1 MANNTELEAKILEAK
16 ASGMSDEA
24 INYMLMSGGY
34 DATKITQAKSV
45 LEKKNPGATA
55 FTESGSVEPPL
66 DSLSNEVEPPNDVL
80 SWLDQATSYQIPTAD
95 GGIQEAD
102 SLEDIQFGGLQD
114 NQKPFFDR
122 KTVVAFGRG
131 KEASADKYESIRT
144 GPAAAA
150 IERRRNLQMISET
163 EEGKLETGEPG
174 VMSAMYSASQANPED
189 DRYRWNSLSERMLT
203 ERIANNP
210 DFTNKLN
217 ERKAEIEELE
227 ANIKEANYRDIKYPV
242 KGAGN
247 FEYMETRT
255 AAQQQEA
262 DRKKLESLKYSAVEF
277 TNGKYLR
284 EGSRIIEEA
293 YKSLLG
299 AAPETYWWKSDSEE
313 FNEWKAKVERVE
325 KAVYGMGYVI
335 DIDDD
340 GYVGVNKFDT
350 PTDILMA
357 FQQASDML
365 VYGSGPLLSLLD
377 ASLGSEKMGD
387 YTRDSAARRKHLQSQ
402 SSVRA
407 NNAIEDIEYGEF
419 EWSSWLSYLSKAT
432 SQAIQ
437 SSPTSVGA
445 LVVGAITKNP
455 YATAG
460 AISYVTGA
468 QKFYESK
475 IDSSFDEFSI
485 DGRPLNKADDMRVL
499 GAIDKMYKA
508 KGFDLITDDSGTYL
522 LLEGGLGNS
531 TRVDVKVNDDVR
543 WGYSVAGGIAEG
555 VPEAVGSSIMLK
567 AAGLWGKGFKVPLTN
582 MMKGVM
588 VNLGIGTLTEAP
600 QEAATELMNIMTDA
614 ALRGEHMTIEKA
626 MGRVF
631 ESALTG
637 GISGGPTSAALFGVN
652 MAFKGKS
659 GKMAFFGHQQYL
671 ARSIAAG
678 KVEGIGVN
686 VTELSQKAEKL
697 RDENT
702 SEEEKRQIEYE
713 FQEQIEQ
720 AKAKDEQAKQLI
732 LDLAKIDPL
741 ASIELAQAL
750 QQLTSLTRGKA
761 NSKKKLNNHLA
772 SAVASEQIGKAKEQ
786 AQQAIAKA
794 EQILS
799 KAESESGVVSEAQTE
814 GLLAEDMSTAD
825 QLQADW
831 ATSTEEVA
839 EALGLSQEQ
848 AQTLLDN
855 PLTTPTTV
863 LAASRLIKKGGN
875 VVVYE
880 SPEAYLAAVEESE
893 LVQRQRAQAQYDP
906 KTNTVHL
913 SPAARAIDVLE
924 EAVHR
929 TLKESGITEDQIT
942 EMYETLKASE
952 DPKVKEIVDQR
963 EKDYSE
969 SADKKEEVVV
979 GVLREGLGVNTGNR
993 DFDKLNKQ
1001 VKKDFVVEVAAAQMS
1016 AVSYNDQRY
1025 KEIERQFGADG
1036 VKDLRARYG
1045 DPVIQMA
1052 AENLGIDLETVSFDQ
1067 LTKITKELTESI
1079 PYVREDVVDSKIT
1092 VPDLKTAA
1100 PELESLIKSN
1110 PALAQ
1115 DIKNGKKVRIIT
1127 VRQDGTGV
1135 NTIDFNGSFSKTY
1148 LSGVGAEI
1156 KAVEEAGKN
1165 TAVVARSS
1173 KGVVTNMINAL
1184 TTSSAQNKDVSDQVI
1199 IMVELMGSQATRG
1212 GELVSIVTFRDL
1224 QNSLSSQPATGLNRK
1239 KAYENA
1245 TEVLLNYFEDIKI
1258 YKGEDAGVQVKFKYS
1273 IGSKNRTEFR
1283 RFENQEAADK
1293 ALEQEKENIK
1303 KAQEELDAGASVPQV
1318 ERQAS
1323 IEIIS
1328 WQTFPQTTTA
1338 ASPIWSSS
1346 LGNTSLIESL
1356 ERLRLPLD
1364 PKPGGKAIRERDVNH
1379 IIGLLIGG
1387 ETQKLTFE
1395 NREALIKKIQKSGNS
1410 ILTPLDEVMESVRAA
1425 YFDNVD
1431 IGDAEGNVIAA
1442 ITGKLENY
1450 ATGEVSTIISEES
1463 LYKNGIN
1470 IKSPSM
1476 VTFNKPVSIEAIMG
1490 ESEARH
1496 RGQIQ
1501 KFQVDIAAKNL
1512 ASLENTK
1519 DSFMGLPSEP
1529 FEMTFIENKPVGY
1542 KGINTS
1548 DEAHTKVFQDS
1559 WHFWNWWVMQ
1569 TGNGKSSVIDRFSY
1583 IKDGKREFL
1592 KNIPTKK
1599 DKNTREPLAV
1609 GVKWQTWAGK
1619 NFDKRQREEAE
1630 RLKSK
1635 EERTEAAMSL
1645 SESLRARLN
1654 DSPVSMNMSAL
1665 DRDFPSP
1672 ETLARENEPTL
1683 KYDTFSN
1690 PSYMT
1695 HLQYMENRLNQLEG
1709 MQSAETGA
1717 TLNYNPSDLSLF
1729 DESVFASTTMVG
1741 LASKEVKAT
1750 EQGVPTLKDM
1760 NTFFDQY
1767 NFLFESTDNVKHSV
1781 TKTEN
1786 GWKLDVNLAVSGSI
1800 ESLAKEA
1807 TDVPQSKEELIEF
1820 VEALNN
1826 GEKSTPKDSRIMP
1839 PRYYQQREE
1848 NGAFQGTVNFL
1859 NTWLVNKYADVLK
1872 LQGQVE
1878 EGRKGEVKPEENFQE
1893 IEQLM
1898 YGRSR
1903 AAMEDLDAFMEEAK
1917 QFMIV
1922 NEITHTDLSQF
1933 MYALHAAERNDVIM
1947 GNRPDLV
1954 SGSGMPNELAQEV
1967 LDNLDSPEMRAA
1979 AKMFQDIIADTRK
1992 TMIDEGLE
2000 SQARIDAWNDMYENY
2015 VPLQGFAEDEM
2026 TPASNAYPHGGAG
2039 FSVYG
2044 SKVKKAVGRESEAAN
2059 VLANIIMQNALTHQW
2074 AEKNRALQSLYK
2086 LAEANDASMEGV
2098 MHVLDKDNPLLKVN
2112 DEGEQDHMTLAEMH
2126 ADPHT
2131 VAVRVDGSQKFIY
2144 FNDPYYASVM
2154 NGMTMEQSNTFI
2166 KMLRAPVSFLRGVFT
2181 QWNPNFFVGNFAR
2194 DMGAS
2199 IYNAEADMEE
2209 GGLGKI
2215 DQKGFQKQMMSNTW
2229 GSLRNLLGE
2238 AVTGKEM
2245 DAETQQFF
2253 DEWREDGGQT
2263 GWNYVKELEQIA
2275 AELSVEA
2282 NDLSKGQKLKQKLF
2296 SSPKK
2301 FLEFVEGVNDAFENS
2316 IRLSAYTT
2324 ARQRGATR
2332 QKAAVFSKNITVNFN
2347 RSGEAGPTINA
2358 IYLFFN
2364 ASIQG
2369 NVRVYNSI
2377 AKSKPAQRPD
2387 GSTRE
2392 WYERA
2397 SNPQKIAAGMTMFSG
2412 MLTLINLALSGKDP
2426 EDDISWY
2433 DKVSEYDKQRNMIIC
2448 YGKDRDNFLKIPLP
2462 YGFGLFNNAGLALA
2476 ETSTGHRT
2484 LGEATMFLGSSAF
2497 NSFSPISFGGE
2508 VDNPGTFVL
2517 RSAAPTVFKP
2527 FVEMAE
2533 NRTYFGS
2540 MITGEQLPFGTP
2552 RPNSELSFR
2561 SPDALR
2567 EYFQWMNQA
2576 TGGSEYTSGDID
2588 LNPDY
2593 GWYLFEYLIGGTGD
2607 FVLDSGK
2614 QARNMYEMSKRSLNK
2629 AKESKDVGELIKAL
2643 GYGFSDEGEVKINYN
2658 DVPIIKKIYGE
2669 ASPFYD
2675 IAAFKENDANVGQLY
2690 REIQNNSIIDE
2701 PGRYNGI
2708 QALKEESKK
2717 VNKEL
2722 KALRA
2727 ALKKARK
2734 VDDYIDRQNQ
2744 IWELQ
2749 EMMRGTMARF
2759 NKKYNTLRGE

>member
-1 MANNTELEAKILEAK
+1 
-16 ASGMSDEA
+16 
-24 INYMLMSGGY
+24 
-34 DATKITQAKSV
+34 
-45 LEKKNPGATA
+45 
-55 FTESGSVEPPL
+55 
-66 DSLSNEVEPPNDVL
+66 
-80 SWLDQATSYQIPTAD
+80 
-95 GGIQEAD
+95 
-102 SLEDIQFGGLQD
+102 
-114 NQKPFFDR
+114 
-122 KTVVAFGRG
+122 
-131 KEASADKYESIRT
+131 
-144 GPAAAA
+144 
-150 IERRRNLQMISET
+150 
-163 EEGKLETGEPG
+163 
-174 VMSAMYSASQANPED
+174 
-189 DRYRWNSLSERMLT
+189 
-203 ERIANNP
+203 
-210 DFTNKLN
+210 
-217 ERKAEIEELE
+217 
-227 ANIKEANYRDIKYPV
+227 
-242 KGAGN
+242 
-247 FEYMETRT
+247 
-255 AAQQQEA
+255 
-262 DRKKLESLKYSAVEF
+262 
-277 TNGKYLR
+277 
-284 EGSRIIEEA
+284 
-293 YKSLLG
+293 
-299 AAPETYWWKSDSEE
+299 
-313 FNEWKAKVERVE
+313 
-325 KAVYGMGYVI
+325 
-335 DIDDD
+335 
-340 GYVGVNKFDT
+340 
-350 PTDILMA
+350 
-357 FQQASDML
+357 
-365 VYGSGPLLSLLD
+365 
-377 ASLGSEKMGD
+377 
-387 YTRDSAARRKHLQSQ
+387 
-402 SSVRA
+402 
-407 NNAIEDIEYGEF
+407 
-419 EWSSWLSYLSKAT
+419 
-432 SQAIQ
+432 
-437 SSPTSVGA
+437 
-445 LVVGAITKNP
+445 
-455 YATAG
+455 
-460 AISYVTGA
+460 
-468 QKFYESK
+468 
-475 IDSSFDEFSI
+475 
-485 DGRPLNKADDMRVL
+485 
-499 GAIDKMYKA
+499 
-508 KGFDLITDDSGTYL
+508 
-522 LLEGGLGNS
+522 
-531 TRVDVKVNDDVR
+531 
-543 WGYSVAGGIAEG
+543 
-555 VPEAVGSSIMLK
+555 
-567 AAGLWGKGFKVPLTN
+567 
-582 MMKGVM
+582 
-588 VNLGIGTLTEAP
+588 
-600 QEAATELMNIMTDA
+600 
-614 ALRGEHMTIEKA
+614 
-626 MGRVF
+626 
-631 ESALTG
+631 
-637 GISGGPTSAALFGVN
+637 
-652 MAFKGKS
+652 
-659 GKMAFFGHQQYL
+659 
-671 ARSIAAG
+671 
-678 KVEGIGVN
+678 
-686 VTELSQKAEKL
+686 
-697 RDENT
+697 
-702 SEEEKRQIEYE
+702 
-713 FQEQIEQ
+713 
-720 AKAKDEQAKQLI
+720 
-732 LDLAKIDPL
+732 
-741 ASIELAQAL
+741 
-750 QQLTSLTRGKA
+750 
-761 NSKKKLNNHLA
+761 
-772 SAVASEQIGKAKEQ
+772 
-786 AQQAIAKA
+786 
-794 EQILS
+794 
-799 KAESESGVVSEAQTE
+799 
-814 GLLAEDMSTAD
+814 
-825 QLQADW
+825 
-831 ATSTEEVA
+831 
-839 EALGLSQEQ
+839 
-848 AQTLLDN
+848 
-855 PLTTPTTV
+855 
-863 LAASRLIKKGGN
+863 
-875 VVVYE
+875 
-880 SPEAYLAAVEESE
+880 
-893 LVQRQRAQAQYDP
+893 
-906 KTNTVHL
+906 
-913 SPAARAIDVLE
+913 
-924 EAVHR
+924 
-929 TLKESGITEDQIT
+929 
-942 EMYETLKASE
+942 
-952 DPKVKEIVDQR
+952 
-963 EKDYSE
+963 
-969 SADKKEEVVV
+969 
-979 GVLREGLGVNTGNR
+979 
-993 DFDKLNKQ
+993 
-1001 VKKDFVVEVAAAQMS
+1001 
-1016 AVSYNDQRY
+1016 
-1025 KEIERQFGADG
+1025 
-1036 VKDLRARYG
+1036 
-1045 DPVIQMA
+1045 
-1052 AENLGIDLETVSFDQ
+1052 
-1067 LTKITKELTESI
+1067 
-1079 PYVREDVVDSKIT
+1079 
-1092 VPDLKTAA
+1092 
-1100 PELESLIKSN
+1100 
-1110 PALAQ
+1110 
-1115 DIKNGKKVRIIT
+1115 
-1127 VRQDGTGV
+1127 
-1135 NTIDFNGSFSKTY
+1135 
-1148 LSGVGAEI
+1148 
-1156 KAVEEAGKN
+1156 
-1165 TAVVARSS
+1165 
-1173 KGVVTNMINAL
+1173 
-1184 TTSSAQNKDVSDQVI
+1184 
-1199 IMVELMGSQATRG
+1199 
-1212 GELVSIVTFRDL
+1212 
-1224 QNSLSSQPATGLNRK
+1224 
-1239 KAYENA
+1239 
-1245 TEVLLNYFEDIKI
+1245 
-1258 YKGEDAGVQVKFKYS
+1258 
-1273 IGSKNRTEFR
+1273 
-1283 RFENQEAADK
+1283 
-1293 ALEQEKENIK
+1293 
-1303 KAQEELDAGASVPQV
+1303 
-1318 ERQAS
+1318 
-1323 IEIIS
+1323 
-1328 WQTFPQTTTA
+1328 
-1338 ASPIWSSS
+1338 
-1346 LGNTSLIESL
+1346 
-1356 ERLRLPLD
+1356 
-1364 PKPGGKAIRERDVNH
+1364 
-1379 IIGLLIGG
+1379 
-1387 ETQKLTFE
+1387 
-1395 NREALIKKIQKSGNS
+1395 
-1410 ILTPLDEVMESVRAA
+1410 
-1425 YFDNVD
+1425 
-1431 IGDAEGNVIAA
+1431 
-1442 ITGKLENY
+1442 
-1450 ATGEVSTIISEES
+1450 
-1463 LYKNGIN
+1463 
-1470 IKSPSM
+1470 
-1476 VTFNKPVSIEAIMG
+1476 
-1490 ESEARH
+1490 
-1496 RGQIQ
+1496 
-1501 KFQVDIAAKNL
+1501 
-1512 ASLENTK
+1512 
-1519 DSFMGLPSEP
+1519 
-1529 FEMTFIENKPVGY
+1529 
-1542 KGINTS
+1542 
-1548 DEAHTKVFQDS
+1548 
-1559 WHFWNWWVMQ
+1559 
-1569 TGNGKSSVIDRFSY
+1569 
-1583 IKDGKREFL
+1583 
-1592 KNIPTKK
+1592 
-1599 DKNTREPLAV
+1599 
-1609 GVKWQTWAGK
+1609 
-1619 NFDKRQREEAE
+1619 
-1630 RLKSK
+1630 
-1635 EERTEAAMSL
+1635 MSL

-1800 ESLAKEA
+1800 ESLAEEA

-2301 FLEFVEGVNDAFENS
+2301 FLEFVEGVSDAFENS

-2448 YGKDRDNFLKIPLP
+2448 YGKERDNFLKIPLP

-2517 RSAAPTVFKP
+2517 RSASPTVFKP

-2593 GWYLFEYLIGGTGD
+2593 GWYLFEYLVGGTGD

-2643 GYGFSDEGEVKINYN
+2643 GYGFSDEGQVKINYN

-2701 PGRYNGI
+2701 TGRYNGI

>member
-1 MANNTELEAKILEAK
+1 MANNTELEAKILEAG
-16 ASGMSDEA
+16 ASGISDLS
-24 INYMLMSGGY
+24 LMSQGY
-34 DATKITQAKSV
+34 DAKDIAQAKSV

-55 FTESGSVEPPL
+55 STESGSVEPPL
-66 DSLSNEVEPPNDVL
+66 DSSSNEAEPPNDVL

-95 GGIQEAD
+95 GGIQEVD
-102 SLEDIQFGGLQD
+102 SLKDIQLGGLQD

-122 KTVVAFGRG
+122 ETVVAFGRG

-189 DRYRWNSLSERMLT
+189 DRYRWNSLTERKLSERIEQDAKHTALLA
-203 ERIANNP
+203 ERRSAIN
-210 DFTNKLN
+210 D
-217 ERKAEIEELE
+217 LE
-227 ANIKEANYRDIKYPV
+227 AKINRNEYTDIKGRRQTYGPM
-242 KGAGN
+242 AGPWYVESSAIDQLKN
-247 FEYMETRT
+247 
-255 AAQQQEA
+255 
-262 DRKKLESLKYSAVEF
+262 DKKTLAELKYSAIEF
-277 TNGKYLR
+277 TNGKYQR
-284 EGSRIIEEA
+284 EAQKIVESA
-293 YKSLLG
+293 YKQLLG
-299 AAPETYWWKSDSEE
+299 GSPSKDASTQERGAWEK
-313 FNEWKAKVERVE
+313 KVQNVE
-325 KAVYGMGYVI
+325 SAVLSLGYTI
-335 DIDDD
+335 DINDD
-340 GYVGVNKFDT
+340 GVAGINHYDT
-350 PTDILMA
+350 ATDLKIAWQTTKNM
-357 FQQASDML
+357 
-365 VYGSGPLLSLLD
+365 VTYGFGPLLSALD
-377 ASLGSEKMGD
+377 AALGTEKVRD
-387 YTRDSAARRKHLQSQ
+387 YTIDSVSNMKRLENEGSVKVDRF
-402 SSVRA
+402 SS
-407 NNAIEDIEYGEF
+407 DYEYGEA
-419 EWSSWLSYLSKAT
+419 EWSN
-432 SQAIQ
+432 
-437 SSPTSVGA
+437 SVNYVSNAVSDAVRSAPISIAAAG
-445 LVVGAITKNP
+445 VGYMTKSGH
-455 YATAG
+455 ATAA
-460 AISYVTGA
+460 AISYVVGA

-499 GAIDKMYKA
+499 GAIDKMYKT
-508 KGFDLITDDSGTYL
+508 KGFDLITDESGTYL
-522 LLEGGLGNS
+522 LLEGGLGVP

-555 VPEAVGSSIMLK
+555 VPEAIGSTIMLK

-588 VNLGIGTLTEAP
+588 VNLGIGTITEAP
-600 QEAATELMNIMTDA
+600 QEAATELMNIMADA
-614 ALRGEHMTIEKA
+614 ALRGEHITIEKA

-637 GISGGPTSAALFGVN
+637 GISGGPTSAALFGAN
-652 MAFKGKS
+652 MAFKGES
-659 GKMAFFGHQQYL
+659 GRMAFFGHQQYI

-720 AKAKDEQAKQLI
+720 AEAKDEQAKQLI

-741 ASIELAQAL
+741 ASIGLAQAL

-799 KAESESGVVSEAQTE
+799 KAESKSGVVSEAQTE

-1165 TAVVARSS
+1165 TAVVARSA

-1364 PKPGGKAIRERDVNH
+1364 PKPGGKAIRERDVNDV
-1379 IIGLLIGG
+1379 IGLLIGG

-1395 NREALIKKIQKSGNS
+1395 NREALIKKIQKSGNL

-1501 KFQVDIAAKNL
+1501 KFQIDIAAKNL

-1599 DKNTREPLAV
+1599 DKNTREPLTV

-1683 KYDTFSN
+1683 KYDTFSS

-2614 QARNMYEMSKRSLNK
+2614 QAKNMYEMSKRSLNK
-2629 AKESKDVGELIKAL
+2629 AKESKDVGELVKAL

-2690 REIQNNSIIDE
+2690 RELQNNSIIDE